1 MGKNVVKGAK
11 KCIEYIYIY
20 LFIFCHLEPNVIM
33 ASVAKQLK

>member
-11 KCIEYIYIY
+11 KCIEYIY